1 MDTNVS
7 GSFCTHKVKITIKSL
22 FLILNTNDYDISD
35 VLWLYSPYLWLISTT
50 YVLKIVRKHLYSI
63 KWRYIFIHN
72 KGNLNEDHTGKR
84 AYVHFS
90 KNPRYGPWGNALVL
104 NYLL

>member
-7 GSFCTHKVKITIKSL
+7 GIFCTYKLKLTIKIL

-35 VLWLYSPYLWLISTT
+35 VLWLYSPYLGLISTK

-63 KWRYIFIHN
+63 LLRYIFIHN
-72 KGNLNEDHTGKR
+72 KDNLNDIR
-84 AYVHFS
+84 
-90 KNPRYGPWGNALVL
+90 L
-104 NYLL
+104 